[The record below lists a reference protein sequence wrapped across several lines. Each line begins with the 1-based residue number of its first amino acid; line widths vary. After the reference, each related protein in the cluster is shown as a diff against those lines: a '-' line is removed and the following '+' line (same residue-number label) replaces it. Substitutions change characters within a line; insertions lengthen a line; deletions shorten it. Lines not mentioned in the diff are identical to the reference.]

1 MTYADVMDRVAA
13 AAERAGRCLDD
24 ITVMVVS
31 KGHSNEDIRR
41 IYDLGQ
47 RDFGENRAQE
57 LAAKTVD
64 LPDDIRW
71 HFIGPLQSNKVRIVR
86 PVACLLHSFDR
97 DDLGRAWL
105 KGPGVA
111 PPVLLQVNVG
121 REPQKHGFDPADV
134 MAACGRAVA
143 LGLDVRGLMAIPP
156 LVDRA
161 DEARPFFRLLR
172 ELRDEA
178 ASHHPAV
185 RQLSMGM
192 TDDFE
197 VAVEEGATI
206 IRPGRAIFVS

>member
-1 MTYADVMDRVAA
+1 MTYPAVIARVAA
-13 AAERAGRCLDD
+13 AAERSGRTLDD
-24 ITVMVVS
+24 ITVVVVS
-31 KGHSNEDIRR
+31 KGHSNEEVLR
-41 IYDLGQ
+41 IHDLGQ

-57 LAAKTVD
+57 LAAKTVE

-71 HFIGPLQSNKVRIVR
+71 HFIGPLQTNKVRIVR
-86 PVACLLHSFDR
+86 PVTCLLHSFDR

-105 KGPGVA
+105 KGPGLA

-121 REPQKHGFDPADV
+121 LEPQKHGFYPDDV
-134 MAACGRAVA
+134 VAACGRAVA
-143 LGLDVRGLMAIPP
+143 LGLDVQGLMAIPP

-161 DEARPFFRLLR
+161 EHARPFFRLLR
-172 ELRDEA
+172 KLRDQA
-178 ASHHPAV
+178 ASHHPSV

-192 TDDFE
+192 SDDFE